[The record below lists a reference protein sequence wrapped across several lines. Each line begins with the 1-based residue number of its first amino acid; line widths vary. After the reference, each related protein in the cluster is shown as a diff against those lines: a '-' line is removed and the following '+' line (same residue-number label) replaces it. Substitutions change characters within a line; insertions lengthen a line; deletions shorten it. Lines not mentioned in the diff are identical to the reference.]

1 MTLRVVIHPS
11 NEVNPEKRN
20 ISVNVTDGLNPISNV
35 SVELYDVDAES
46 GDSPIKSCTTGS
58 AGGCTLQN
66 VEDGEYML
74 GAHTEISGE
83 IYSAQQ
89 YITVSSESNSF
100 PLILKGEE
108 KIVDGGGKIT

>member
-20 ISVNVTDGLNPISNV
+20 ISVNVTDGSNPISNV
-35 SVELYDVDAES
+35 PVGLFDIDAVA
-46 GDSPIKSCTTGS
+46 GDSPVKSCTTGS

-66 VEDGEYML
+66 VEDGEYIL
-74 GAHTEISGE
+74 RAYTEISGE
-83 IYSAQQ
+83 TYTTEQ

-100 PLILKGEE
+100 PLLLK
-108 KIVDGGGKIT
+108 KVSQIVDDGGKIT